1 MPFSSG
7 QHFTVASKLYCD
19 LCRYIAED
27 APVEDP
33 RSKRHSGIQLCCEC
47 NTRLSVCLIE
57 EKPYCGPC
65 RAVVLSKKPKA
76 AATNVV
82 EQATNLEGTC
92 EGCHKQLSGVCL
104 EGLGKSWHERCFICV
119 ACKQPFIFSRAFVAV
134 DNKPFCPECN
144 QRREAGESAQIGSHN
159 STVPPPLI
167 TADSKKKLLDPGK
180 CPRCGDHLAGGSTAC
195 TTCAKQNSPSTSLRA
210 RLPSGSGLFSSLS
223 GSSNKETRCEKCTNS
238 IANGSQILVAGKTYH
253 AECFSCHM
261 CSKPLQLSDYATV
274 NGSYFCNACSL
285 LARKQN
291 REKKAAEIA
300 AAAAAAGSP
309 AASVTSQTPAPLSP
323 ATVPAASPSAPPR
336 ALSPPPQSHP
346 QTSVAPT
353 SENDCRACRLPIL
366 NPTMK
371 TSTTIGVFHTSCLR
385 APRAEV
391 L

>member
-167 TADSKKKLLDPGK
+167 TADSKKKLLGF
-180 CPRCGDHLAGGSTAC
+180 CPVDSALFIMIILRIICSCWLQIPESALAAAIIWLEDRQHARHARS
-195 TTCAKQNSPSTSLRA
+195 KI
-210 RLPSGSGLFSSLS
+210 RLPH
-223 GSSNKETRCEKCTNS
+223 RCVHVC
-238 IANGSQILVAGKTYH
+238 
-253 AECFSCHM
+253 
-261 CSKPLQLSDYATV
+261 
-274 NGSYFCNACSL
+274 L
-285 LARKQN
+285 LARGFSRLYLDHPIKKPVVKNVQIASPMAL
-291 REKKAAEIA
+291 RSLWQEKHTTLSVSAATCA
-300 AAAAAAGSP
+300 QSRFN
-309 AASVTSQTPAPLSP
+309 SVTTPPSTALIFATLVPCWQGSKTAKKKLLRSLLQPQLQGHPPL
-323 ATVPAASPSAPPR
+323 PSHHK
-336 ALSPPPQSHP
+336 PQH
-346 QTSVAPT
+346 
-353 SENDCRACRLPIL
+353 R
-366 NPTMK
+366 
-371 TSTTIGVFHTSCLR
+371 
-385 APRAEV
+385 
-391 L
+391 